1 MEEEIPPPFTIAL
14 RRVESG
20 TRKLWDQRWSI
31 SDNCRQTKLWM
42 PLTNKVKASKLVNLD
57 RKSLSLAVHLL
68 SGHNYLRYHESLM
81 DHEVPPYC
89 REGCDSMET
98 AWHVIC
104 ECPATW
110 KLRAEVFKTYQSLE
124 TPLEW
129 SVYQINKIV
138 SNPQVINLLEERQE
152 QMGT

>member
-1 MEEEIPPPFTIAL
+1 MKKSNKHDHVLLIGMASLFHFGVKIHRVYLKNNFHFTAQ
-14 RRVESG
+14 
-20 TRKLWDQRWSI
+20 W
-31 SDNCRQTKLWM
+31 
-42 PLTNKVKASKLVNLD
+42 
-57 RKSLSLAVHLL
+57 
-68 SGHNYLRYHESLM
+68 
-81 DHEVPPYC
+81 
-89 REGCDSMET
+89 EGCDSMET

-138 SNPQVINLLEERQE
+138 STPQVINILTGRLK
-152 QMGT
+152 QMGTH

>member
-1 MEEEIPPPFTIAL
+1 
-14 RRVESG
+14 
-20 TRKLWDQRWSI
+20 
-31 SDNCRQTKLWM
+31 
-42 PLTNKVKASKLVNLD
+42 
-57 RKSLSLAVHLL
+57 
-68 SGHNYLRYHESLM
+68 
-81 DHEVPPYC
+81 
-89 REGCDSMET
+89 MET

-138 SNPQVINLLEERQE
+138 SNPQVINLLEGRLE
-152 QMGT
+152 QMGTQ